1 MTRSPFASSP
11 DGPFTAL
18 AEHLV
23 GLRRAA
29 GLTQRA
35 LAQAASIS
43 RGTVQRAESG
53 AAAPSP
59 AVLDAY
65 LRACRASAPDQTRAR
80 LLRNRGR
87 TERRGR
93 LRSLNAPKPALI
105 HSEDDLGS
113 ALAAE
118 YERAGAPSL
127 RELSRMVPHRPPLPP
142 TTAWRIVHRKGLPAS
157 LEQLVTYLTACG
169 VSPAQQRL
177 YAEAYSRFTAVR
189 GVRLTPAPPPR
200 LTHYTDKI
208 SAQFRNV
215 LDFLPADDV
224 ETVLSVGVSHVAAE
238 KATKLSATSST
249 GTVAPWATRRV
260 ASPSL
265 NPPRS
270 VDHRGSQSPS
280 TLPYRSR
287 CSDFGAALTT
297 ALITASNSGCAD
309 SATSVMA
316 WGMEGRSRACSSQV
330 RTA

>member
-1 MTRSPFASSP
+1 MTRSSFANSP
-11 DGPFTAL
+11 DSPFTAL
-18 AEHLV
+18 AEHLA

-29 GLTQRA
+29 RLTQRA

-105 HSEDDLGS
+105 HSEDDLGA

-127 RELSRMVPHRPPLPP
+127 RELSRRVPHRPPLPP

-177 YAEAYSRFTAVR
+177 YAEAYSRFAAVR
-189 GVRLTPAPPPR
+189 GVRVTPAPPPR
-200 LTHYTDKI
+200 MAHYTDKI
-208 SAQFRNV
+208 SPQFRNL
-215 LDFLPADDV
+215 LDSMSADDV
-224 ETVLSVGVSHVAAE
+224 ETALTIGVTQVVAQHV
-238 KATKLSATSST
+238 
-249 GTVAPWATRRV
+249 RR
-260 ASPSL
+260 
-265 NPPRS
+265 N
-270 VDHRGSQSPS
+270 
-280 TLPYRSR
+280 
-287 CSDFGAALTT
+287 GAALPAGVDPVFFTYDLLFAEDDEFYT
-297 ALITASNSGCAD
+297 RYPEGDAQLFQRRHPPEAALRPRLPDNGL
-309 SATSVMA
+309 
-316 WGMEGRSRACSSQV
+316 RRLSSPDTLHARV
-330 RTA
+330 SKPPPPAPNIPRTHRVQ